1 MQPVDM
7 KKQREIHFQALPT
20 DQAVQAARLLGRLPN
35 VAASAHP
42 VDNRLLVSYCLPEW
56 TLEHL
61 EARLLQAGFHLDG
74 ALMQRIRRALVHYTE
89 SVQLENLHHPE
100 REYKTKEVYIHAWEH
115 HAHGDHDDT
124 PEELREYR

>member
-7 KKQREIHFQALPT
+7 KKQRDIHFHAIPT
-20 DQAVQAARLLGRLPN
+20 DQATQAARLLSRLDDLHVTAKPSELAIT
-35 VAASAHP
+35 VHYEITRWS
-42 VDNRLLVSYCLPEW
+42 LISIE
-56 TLEHL
+56 EHL
-61 EARLLQAGFHLDG
+61 AEAGFHLDG
-74 ALMQRIRRALVHYTE
+74 SLLHRLKRALIHYTE

-115 HAHGDHDDT
+115 HPHGDYDET

>member
-7 KKQREIHFQALPT
+7 KKQRDIHFHAIPT
-20 DQAVQAARLLGRLPN
+20 DQATQAARLLSRLDDLN
-35 VAASAHP
+35 VAAKPSELAITVHYEIT
-42 VDNRLLVSYCLPEW
+42 SW
-56 TLEHL
+56 TLISIEEHL
-61 EARLLQAGFHLDG
+61 AEAGFHLDG
-74 ALMQRIRRALVHYTE
+74 SLLHRLKRALIHYTE

-115 HAHGDHDDT
+115 HPHGDYDET